1 VMQMKTPCELIVWYV
16 LPAIRREFARVLV
29 KEFNLTQRE
38 AARKLGVTESAVS
51 QYLKSKRGKEM
62 KFNQE
67 IIDEIEKSAK
77 EILESEKDS
86 LAIEKTC
93 SVCAFIR
100 DYGVLDGFMRKK

>member
-1 VMQMKTPCELIVWYV
+1 MKVPCELIVWYV

-38 AARKLGVTESAVS
+38 AAKKLGVTEAAVS
-51 QYLKSKRGKEM
+51 QYLKSKRGKDM

-77 EILESEKDS
+77 EILESKKDS
-86 LAIEKTC
+86 LTIEKTC
-93 SVCAFIR
+93 SVCALIR
-100 DYGVLDGFMRKK
+100 DYRVLDEFMRKK

>member
-1 VMQMKTPCELIVWYV
+1 MKTPCELIVWYV

-67 IIDEIEKSAK
+67 IIDGNREISKR
-77 EILESEKDS
+77 DS
-86 LAIEKTC
+86 GI
-93 SVCAFIR
+93 
-100 DYGVLDGFMRKK
+100 

>member
-1 VMQMKTPCELIVWYV
+1 MKVPCELIVWYV

-38 AARKLGVTESAVS
+38 AAKKLGVTEAAVS
-51 QYLKSKRGKEM
+51 QYLKSKRGKDM

-77 EILESEKDS
+77 EILESKKDS
-86 LAIEKTC
+86 LTIEKTC
-93 SVCAFIR
+93 SVCSLIR
-100 DYGVLDGFMRKK
+100 DYRVLDEFMRKK